1 MNVIDFADSDL
12 GPYFAARRRL
22 IASGLRRGYHLGN
35 TRICWGCDGEVD
47 PVDLSC
53 SCFAPTRKKARMA
66 DQPDTDTDD
75 TPMTVEEA
83 EELFRA
89 MGVEIRDD
97 ITIH

>member
-1 MNVIDFADSDL
+1 MTVIDFADSDL
-12 GPYFAARRRL
+12 GEYFAARRRL

-35 TRICWGCDGEVD
+35 SRICWGCDGEVD
-47 PVDLSC
+47 PVTLAC
-53 SCFAPTRKKARMA
+53 ACFDPTKKGPRMT

-83 EELFRA
+83 RAHFEA

-97 ITIH
+97 ITIL